1 MIKSDRTMIRW
12 LKTRVVEVTMLKS
25 IRSMKAHRAWQQKYE
40 KHAPKVGDL
49 APDFELY
56 DTRNEGSVRL
66 SDFRGEKPVAL
77 IFGSYT

>member
-1 MIKSDRTMIRW
+1 
-12 LKTRVVEVTMLKS
+12 MLKS
-25 IRSMKAHRAWQQKYE
+25 IRLMRDHRAWQQKYE
-40 KHAPKVGDL
+40 TSAPKVGDL

-56 DTRNEGSVRL
+56 DLRNQQSVRL